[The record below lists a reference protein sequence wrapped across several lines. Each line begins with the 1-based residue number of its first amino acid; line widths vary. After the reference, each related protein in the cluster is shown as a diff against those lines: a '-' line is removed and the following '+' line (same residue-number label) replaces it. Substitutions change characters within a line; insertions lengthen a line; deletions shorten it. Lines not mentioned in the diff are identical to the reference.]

1 MAALPGSNFL
11 SRSHDRRITRPG
23 GLVYWLD
30 GIPPPLVGFG
40 LALQHVAVQS
50 IYFVIPAVLAGSL
63 SPDPADAARFLS
75 LSILGAALWQAL
87 QVLMRGPVGSG
98 YPIPGTHTAAL
109 VGAYSITG
117 LAGLGFGAA
126 GAMVM
131 ITGLACVLL
140 TFVMHRLRL
149 ILPNEVA
156 GVVVFLIGLAL
167 VILGTQRLG
176 LQPGGKMP
184 SGSAVLC
191 VFASL
196 AVMVIAAL
204 SRTRAAPFAVL
215 IGTAVGVPLALA
227 LGHGYSDSASLL
239 AAQPWIAIP
248 KPWVPR
254 FDEVSA
260 VPLLAF
266 LVALVAIKAT
276 ATGSMVVIQRASD
289 ASWSRADAPPIRRGL
304 LANGIAVIASGAI
317 GGTCPGPATAAVG
330 LSIAS
335 GTLARRVVWIGAALL
350 VVTSFCPK
358 LARLFVLLPDPVKAA
373 MLFYVAGFIMA
384 QACQLITARMLDM
397 RRTLIVAF
405 GLSSGMA
412 VAVAPQAFVAAV
424 PVLASP
430 ISVGAIVAFLMNLV
444 TLPMV
449 SRREARTVELDESA
463 ARRVTEWMEEVA
475 GAWALK
481 PQTAVSME
489 QSLCELIDLLIDR
502 GGTNSLE
509 FSARLAEDRVEVT
522 MRWKGPALPP
532 PPKLASPHDVMGTDD
547 ERHGFSMWLATRHA
561 QGFRQRAAGGENEAW
576 LAFED

>member
-1 MAALPGSNFL
+1 
-11 SRSHDRRITRPG
+11 
-23 GLVYWLD
+23 VYWLD
-30 GIPPPLVGFG
+30 GKPPALVGAG
-40 LALQHVAVQS
+40 LALQHVAIQS

-63 SPDPADAARFLS
+63 SADPADAARFLS

-109 VGAYSITG
+109 VGAYAITG

-131 ITGLACVLL
+131 ITGLVCVLL
-140 TFVMHRLRL
+140 TFVVHRLRL

-156 GVVVFLIGLAL
+156 GVVVMLIGVAL
-167 VILGTQRLG
+167 VVLGTHRLG

-184 SGSAVLC
+184 GASAVLC

-196 AVMVIAAL
+196 AIMVIVAL

-215 IGTAVGVPLALA
+215 VGTVVGVPLALT
-227 LGHGYSDSASLL
+227 LGHGYSDAAQLL
-239 AAQPWIAIP
+239 AARPWFGVPQPWL
-248 KPWVPR
+248 PR
-254 FDEVSA
+254 FDQVSS

-289 ASWSRADAPPIRRGL
+289 ASWSRPDAPPIRRGL
-304 LANGIAVIASGAI
+304 LANGIAVIAAGAI

-335 GTLARRVVWIGAALL
+335 GTLARRIVWIGVAILL
-350 VVTSFCPK
+350 VTAFCPK
-358 LARLFVLLPDPVKAA
+358 VAMLFVLLPEPMKAA

-384 QACQLITARMLDM
+384 QGCQLVTARLLDT

-405 GLSSGMA
+405 GLSSGIA

-430 ISVGAIVAFLMNLV
+430 ISVGAVVAFLMNLV
-444 TLPMV
+444 TLPLV
-449 SRREARTVELDESA
+449 SRRMVGTIPLDGSA
-463 ARRVTEWMEEVA
+463 TRKVTEWVSSVA
-475 GAWALK
+475 GSWALK
-481 PQTAVSME
+481 PQTAVNME
-489 QSLCELIDLLIDR
+489 QSLCELTDLLTDR
-502 GGTNSLE
+502 GGTHSME
-509 FSARLAEDRVEVT
+509 FAARLAEDRVEITV
-522 MRWKGPALPP
+522 RWTGPALPA
-532 PPKLASPHDVMGTDD
+532 PPKRASPHDLMGTDA
-547 ERHGFSMWLATRHA
+547 ERHGFSMWLVTRYA
-561 QGFRQRAAGGENEAW
+561 QGFRQREVDGVNEGW

>member
-1 MAALPGSNFL
+1 MAAYSGSNFL
-11 SRSHDRRITRPG
+11 ARSLDRRITRPG

-30 GIPPPLVGFG
+30 GTPPPLIGFG
-40 LALQHVAVQS
+40 LALQHVAIQS
-50 IYFVIPAVLAGSL
+50 VYFVIPAVLAGSL

-75 LSILGAALWQAL
+75 LSILASALWQVL
-87 QVLMRGPVGSG
+87 QLLMRGPIGSG

-109 VGAYSITG
+109 VGAYAITG

-131 ITGLACVLL
+131 ITGVACVLL

-156 GVVVFLIGLAL
+156 GVVVFLIGVAL
-167 VILGTQRLG
+167 VVLGTHRLG
-176 LQPGGKMP
+176 LQPGESMP
-184 SGSAVLC
+184 APSAVLC

-196 AVMVIAAL
+196 AIMVVTAL

-215 IGTAVGVPLALA
+215 VGTVIGVPLALA
-227 LGHGYSDSASLL
+227 MGHGYPEAATLL
-239 AAQPWIAIP
+239 DARPWIAVP
-248 KPWVPR
+248 TPWLPR
-254 FDEVSA
+254 FDEVSP

-289 ASWSRADAPPIRRGL
+289 ASWSRPDAPPLRRGL
-304 LANGIAVIASGAI
+304 LANGIAVIAAGAI
-317 GGTCPGPATAAVG
+317 GATCPGPATAAVG

-335 GTLARRVVWIGAALL
+335 GTLARRIVWIGAGLL
-350 VVTSFCPK
+350 VVTAFCPK
-358 LARLFVLLPDPVKAA
+358 LAMLFVLLPEPVKAA

-384 QACQLITARMLDM
+384 QGCQLVTARLLDM

-405 GLSSGMA
+405 GLSSGIA

-430 ISVGAIVAFLMNLV
+430 ISVGAIVAFVINLV

-449 SRREARTVELDESA
+449 SRREARTIELDASA
-463 ARRVTEWMEEVA
+463 TRNVTEWVNDVA
-475 GAWALK
+475 GSWALK
-481 PQTAVSME
+481 PQTAVGME
-489 QSLCELIDLLIDR
+489 HSLSELTELFMDIGEAR
-502 GGTNSLE
+502 SLD
-509 FSARLAEDRVEVT
+509 FTARLAEDRVEITV
-522 MRWKGPALPP
+522 RWKGPALPP
-532 PPKLASPHDVMGTDD
+532 VPKRVSRDDLMGTDD
-547 ERHGFSMWLATRHA
+547 ERRGFSLWLATRHA
-561 QGFRQRAAGGENEAW
+561 QGFRQRLVGGENEAW